1 MHQSQPHATG
11 QIHHQSYQQQQQKL
25 AHPTGHILATVT
37 KTTAQSLRPATI
49 ISTNASRKREHT
61 ESYNLS
67 TAAQIKNAVKNL
79 NPTLLSLTAADQP
92 PRSTSPGSTDGS
104 TTVSATSSPG
114 IDQQEQEE
122 FNALSSL
129 HQQNRSIRDELQFPN
144 VDTHLIH
151 HTNQKNHQ
159 HLQPIA
165 PVPTSSVTSQQSH
178 QHQQQRHVAFQSQS
192 QQQQQVISSNRNS
205 NGNNDELTPRKRPR
219 KQQFTDSSPLSKKF
233 IGAGSMIITPPTP
246 STSHH
251 QVRQTGQLAS
261 GTIVGGPDN
270 GIQLQKSHLTTKS
283 NKDSSK
289 AVEYFIKKPRT
300 CSLLDVSTAITNPL
314 YLCLCAFSLTFALC
328 FSHYLG
334 L

>member
-1 MHQSQPHATG
+1 MHQSQPHVAA

-37 KTTAQSLRPATI
+37 KTTGQSLRPATI
-49 ISTNASRKREHT
+49 ISTNVSRKREHT
-61 ESYNLS
+61 ESYSLS
-67 TAAQIKNAVKNL
+67 TAAQIKSAVKNL

-144 VDTHLIH
+144 VETHLIH

-165 PVPTSSVTSQQSH
+165 PVPTSAATSQQSH
-178 QHQQQRHVAFQSQS
+178 QHQQQRHVAFQS
-192 QQQQQVISSNRNS
+192 QQQVISSNRNS

-233 IGAGSMIITPPTP
+233 IGAGGMIITPPIP

-261 GTIVGGPDN
+261 GTIVVAGPDN
-270 GIQLQKSHLTTKS
+270 GMQQQKSHLTTKS
-283 NKDSSK
+283 NKESSK

-300 CSLLDVSTAITNPL
+300 CSLLDVSTAAVTNH
-314 YLCLCAFSLTFALC
+314 YICVCMVSR
-328 FSHYLG
+328 SYSSSIYLG